1 MEMESNILMA
11 ILILIILLLWLKIR
25 LMQKGAEEISSG
37 LAQKLACDTN
47 TLLTISSTDRHMRK
61 LAESINCQLRELRR
75 QRLRY
80 QQGNLEITETI
91 TNLSHDLRTPLTAI
105 CGYLDLLE
113 KTTSSGETSRY
124 VQIIKSRTE
133 VLKQL
138 SEELFCYFCA
148 TSEISGLSYEP
159 VVLNGALEEV
169 LSAYY
174 AALKNRQIAPTVQI
188 PQTKITRSLNKNA
201 LSRILGNII
210 GNALKYSDGDL
221 TITLSDDGQ
230 ITFSNHASKL
240 NDLQV
245 MRLFDRFY
253 TVETAARSTGLGLS
267 IAKELTE
274 QMGGAITAR
283 YDEGILHIALS
294 FPAPGSSHR
303 QNSVI

>member
-1 MEMESNILMA
+1 M
-11 ILILIILLLWLKIR
+11 
-25 LMQKGAEEISSG
+25 
-37 LAQKLACDTN
+37 
-47 TLLTISSTDRHMRK
+47 
-61 LAESINCQLRELRR
+61 
-75 QRLRY
+75 
-80 QQGNLEITETI
+80 
-91 TNLSHDLRTPLTAI
+91 
-105 CGYLDLLE
+105 
-113 KTTSSGETSRY
+113 
-124 VQIIKSRTE
+124 
-133 VLKQL
+133 
-138 SEELFCYFCA
+138 
-148 TSEISGLSYEP
+148 
-159 VVLNGALEEV
+159 
-169 LSAYY
+169 
-174 AALKNRQIAPTVQI
+174 QI

>member
-1 MEMESNILMA
+1 MESNILMA

-148 TSEISGLSYEP
+148 TSEISGLSYGP

-174 AALKNRQIAPTVQI
+174 AALKSRQIDPTVQI
-188 PQTKITRSLNKNA
+188 PQTKITRSLNRNA

-221 TITLSDDGQ
+221 TITLSEDGQ

-240 NDLQV
+240 NELQV

-267 IAKELTE
+267 IARELAE